1 MTIHIVPIGL
11 DSPERFVEGFRKFP
25 PSKVIFLT
33 GTKQNAIE
41 SEVKNIKD
49 EVIRGIGKHVI
60 IEENSAELLNF
71 ANCIQILA
79 RIISKEREGNTDE
92 VIYINISSSTKIM
105 TQASYMAASLFSA
118 RIYYVPVVSY
128 LSLELIPLLNNQN
141 DESSKKRIND
151 FLQNKKYLSTGVKE
165 PFEIPVLK
173 MEPPAKDELDVLK
186 AISGAKNAKY
196 NSLKS
201 LVEDGLNVK
210 YLGSNRNKYSQVVKK
225 LETHGFVSTNRS
237 GREKGI
243 KLTGS
248 GDVIAN
254 ISYILE
260 NRS

>member
-25 PSKVIFLT
+25 PSKVILLT
-33 GTKQNAIE
+33 GTRQNDIE
-41 SEVKNIKD
+41 KEVKNIKD
-49 EVIRGIGKHVI
+49 EVIKGIGKHVK
-60 IEENSAELLNF
+60 IEEESANLLDF
-71 ANCIQILA
+71 ANCINTLA
-79 RIISKEREGNTDE
+79 KIISKEGEGAAGE
-92 VIYINISSSTKIM
+92 VVYINISSSTKIM

-128 LSLELIPLLNNQN
+128 LSLELIPLLNKHN
-141 DESSKKRIND
+141 DDSSKKIIND
-151 FLQNKKYLSTGVKE
+151 LLQNKRYLSTGVKE
-165 PFEIPVLK
+165 PIEIPVLK

-186 AISGAKNAKY
+186 AISGTKKEKY

-201 LVEDGLNVK
+201 LVEDGLNIE
-210 YLGSNRNKYSQVVKK
+210 YSGSNRNKYSQVVKK
-225 LETHGFVSTNRS
+225 LETHGFVSTDRS

-248 GDVIAN
+248 GDVIAK
-254 ISYILE
+254 ISCILE